1 MTKYFRLLFCI
12 AFAVG
17 VRAQS
22 PIGLFEDHADV
33 GTVLHP
39 GSVAYD
45 PAARTYTVAGS
56 GENMWFATDAFQFV
70 WKKVSG
76 DVTLTADISFIGAGV
91 EGHRKAVL
99 MIRQNLDAD
108 SPYADVARHGE
119 GLTSLQAR
127 DEKGA
132 NTSEIQS
139 NTKSPRRVRIA
150 KRGDY
155 FYLWVA
161 GPGEDVHFSGGSLRV
176 AMHDPFYVGIGVCS
190 HNKDV
195 VEKAVFSNVELTTGK
210 PAGQPKLYS
219 TLEVVPLSGD
229 RRAIYVTPGR
239 ITSPAWTS
247 DGTAITVE
255 REGHLLRVPAAGGEA
270 QLLDTPAPAQKGVMF
285 SIAALPDDGYRNF
298 NPQGAPDGQIAFL
311 SCEKE
316 IAGPVDDKD
325 MMLRVISRTD
335 GKPHVVA
342 KFIGGPGTLGQSSW
356 SPDSRRLAFISYQW
370 IQ

>member
-1 MTKYFRLLFCI
+1 MTKNITLLICLALAI
-12 AFAVG
+12 G
-17 VRAQS
+17 TRAQT
-22 PIGLFEDHADV
+22 PQGLFEDHADV

-45 PAARTYTVAGS
+45 PAAKTYTVAGS

-139 NTKSPRRVRIA
+139 NTKSPTRVRIA

-161 GPGEDVHFSGGSLRV
+161 GPGEDLHFSGGSLRV

-210 PAGQPKLYS
+210 PAGQPQLYS

-229 RRAIYVTPGR
+229 RRAVYVTPGR
-239 ITSPAWTS
+239 ITSPAWTR
-247 DGTAITVE
+247 DGETITVE
-255 REGHLLRVPAAGGEA
+255 REGRLLRIPASGGQAEFAG
-270 QLLDTPAPAQKGVMF
+270 PAPAQKGEAL
-285 SIAALPDDGYRNF
+285 STPKLPDDGYHNVD
-298 NPQGAPDGQIAFL
+298 PQEAPDGHQIAFL
-311 SCEKE
+311 SWNNDT
-316 IAGPVDDKD
+316 AGPLGDKE
-325 MMLRVISRTD
+325 MLLRVMSLTD
-335 GKPHVVA
+335 GKVHVVA
-342 KFIGGPGTLGQSSW
+342 KLIGGPGTLDKSSW